1 MEGAVQQASGL
12 PSGQAAGPYVF
23 VLCLSHEIQLRQ
35 RKDATMRLRIG
46 SGFGI
51 PIYLHWTF
59 FLLPLWILWS
69 RPDASHVEL
78 AFVFTVL
85 PLVFGCVVLHEFGHI
100 MMARRFGIG
109 TQDVTL
115 YPIGG
120 VARLKKMSDRPLEEL
135 LIAVAGP
142 AVNVLITL
150 ILLGALAVAL
160 VVDSG
165 LVFQI
170 FQGKTFAGN
179 VLLGLLGVNVLMVLF
194 NLLPAFPMDG
204 GRVLRALLTWG
215 LGFYRAT
222 QIAVYVGI
230 GMALLIGFAG
240 IMTENYMPAVIGLF
254 VILAGQQ
261 ELLAVRIRERF
272 LRRRAEEEP
281 LTVYP
286 AAAQW
291 PGEIVHKY
299 TWDNRTGTWRKEP
312 GTLT

>member
-1 MEGAVQQASGL
+1 MR
-12 PSGQAAGPYVF
+12 YN
-23 VLCLSHEIQLRQ
+23 
-35 RKDATMRLRIG
+35 KDKGRYSLMRLRIG

-69 RPDASHVEL
+69 QPEASLSDL
-78 AFVFTVL
+78 ALMFVGL
-85 PLVFGCVVLHEFGHI
+85 PLVFACVVLHEFGHI

-120 VARLKKMSDRPLEEL
+120 VARLKKMSDKPLEEL

-142 AVNVLITL
+142 AVNVLIVL
-150 ILLGALAVAL
+150 ILAVALGAAL
-160 VVDSG
+160 VVDSQ
-165 LVFQI
+165 LVFRI
-170 FQGKTFAGN
+170 IQGEVFAGKVLV
-179 VLLGLLGVNVLMVLF
+179 VLLLVNVVMVLF

-204 GRVLRALLTWG
+204 GRVLRASLSWG
-215 LGFYRAT
+215 LGLYRAT
-222 QIAVYVGI
+222 QIAVYVGVA
-230 GMALLIGFAG
+230 MAILIGLAG
-240 IMTENYMPAVIGLF
+240 IWRQNYMPAVIGFF
-254 VILAGQQ
+254 VIFAGQQ
-261 ELLAVRIRERF
+261 ELLAVRIRERL
-272 LRRRAEEEP
+272 LRRRNEEEP

-286 AAAQW
+286 AGPRW
-291 PGEIVHKY
+291 PAEIVHKY